1 MALTAI
7 VLPLQS
13 DVMRIKLQV
22 PEQTTEQGSQQLPA
36 QRIERLQEQRQ
47 QRQLQ
52 KASEAVV
59 TQQRQLQQA
68 SEPIGT
74 QQRQLQQ
81 ASEAIGTQHRQLQ
94 QASEPIVTQTPV
106 SWTVTENELRDSL
119 SQYSAHRLLHITD
132 MGHVVLN
139 TFRAWDRR
147 RSHASLD
154 RWRFLLYAPV
164 H

>member
-13 DVMRIKLQV
+13 DVMRVRLQA
-22 PEQTTEQGSQQLPA
+22 PEQTTEQVSQQLPA

-47 QRQLQ
+47 LQQASEAIVTQQRQLQ
-52 KASEAVV
+52 PASEPIG
-59 TQQRQLQQA
+59 TQHRQLQQA

-74 QQRQLQQ
+74 QQ
-81 ASEAIGTQHRQLQ
+81 RQLQ